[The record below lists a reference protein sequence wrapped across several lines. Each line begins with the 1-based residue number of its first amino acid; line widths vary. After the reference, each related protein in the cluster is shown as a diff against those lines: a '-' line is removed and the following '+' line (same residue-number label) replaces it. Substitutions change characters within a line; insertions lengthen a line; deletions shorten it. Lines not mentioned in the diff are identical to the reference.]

1 MNSLIEIIALVLI
14 IAYIAVV
21 GVRSYFISV
30 TWTPRTRQGL
40 TYEFGQEFAQR
51 EVVSGFFLRFDAP
64 QGMFFKVRPE
74 TWFDKL
80 GKFFRIA
87 VEHLHL
93 ERQMPTEAQLATTQ
107 CHQHLDKI
115 GLSREV
121 LDDVLEQ
128 SIAQKK
134 GLAIYLSA
142 QVIHAIFV
150 RRLDENTIELR
161 NQTSNRV
168 IVRCDRI
175 DAISIP

>member
-1 MNSLIEIIALVLI
+1 MQTE
-14 IAYIAVV
+14 
-21 GVRSYFISV
+21 
-30 TWTPRTRQGL
+30 THL
-40 TYEFGQEFAQR
+40 TTLPCIQHFH
-51 EVVSGFFLRFDAP
+51 SG
-64 QGMFFKVRPE
+64 
-74 TWFDKL
+74 
-80 GKFFRIA
+80 
-87 VEHLHL
+87 
-93 ERQMPTEAQLATTQ
+93 
-107 CHQHLDKI
+107 
-115 GLSREV
+115 GLSRTI
-121 LDDVLEQ
+121 LDEVLEQ